1 MKISLYL
8 ANNLVELD
16 KDVSI
21 PLNKTFD
28 NLSNP
33 TDIVV
38 DYSKSINIPMTQANN
53 KVLGNAYRLDR
64 NILKG
69 SNDNIGMYLDPSKK
83 IPFRLMYN
91 NDLILEGYAKFTSA
105 NYSQA
110 SKYYTINLYSALGGA
125 IQDLQSVVVSPDQ
138 LSEDQIESDGL
149 KYVLND
155 PLSGRDLDRN
165 YIKESWELA
174 SHDMRS
180 IKDGKPSDMSDV
192 NIIGFAPAHRGTYD
206 DFENDKI
213 DIGGSIIS
221 LEEYL
226 TQKWIATYKSQ
237 HSGATDEEAENYVN
251 ALKPGEV
258 IDNVT
263 DYIMKEY
270 RSQYLK
276 PYIYV
281 DKLFQ
286 MFQAKCEELTGYK
299 LQLDPTWFRDDN
311 IYWNKLCYMLNYAE
325 KESQQNTSEIITNG
339 TNNNG
344 FTKINEK
351 PYFSKT
357 VFSAKSSSEYIK
369 GSGTFMVEPFK
380 IDFNG
385 MHKITDD
392 YYTGMSLTWNDYTTF
407 NIKVSIYNN
416 NGSRQLVHEKQFWL
430 APDWRQTQLG
440 DAPVPNIPGASR
452 ETQLKP
458 YDSYKT
464 MEDYGITHKCN
475 FGFSVNIPA
484 IEFEGKI
491 TDDFE
496 IEVTG
501 QFYFPTATPYDED
514 GPLAAIYYSGAVG
527 QNHYAS
533 VNITDDPANYITV
546 SPIAVSTNWV
556 NSLKVKLSNFYKS
569 DDPIF
574 NVLVKYTKMF
584 GLIWDIDYINR
595 EIWIKTRKTY
605 FGDYTISSWSDKLNK
620 GKDYTITPI
629 TFDSK
634 YVKFNY
640 EETDGYNYGSY
651 QKRYNTAYG
660 GKKMQT
666 NYEFDT
672 TSEDLFEGIDPSCV
686 SNRSIISFDR
696 IYNWNLSS
704 TLLSEIEN
712 EVKIDDDDEEASKS
726 LDLNNWFFRL
736 DNVDISGV
744 RITDD
749 SDTQANNKI
758 SCWEADSYN
767 KYTVRPSKYPIFHI
781 ALPGEKGGLKVDPKT
796 WSETANIHP
805 NHTTYKS
812 NNKSGH
818 SVINMKIKG
827 YDSIELKYRA
837 SNFKGGDFLAIC
849 QPGLDMSEVST
860 SQIIQWKNDY
870 MAGNTAMFNSKFIA
884 NTLTKYNGADNFDTI
899 RFGRLTAMAC
909 AYDSYYDTE
918 FVQHPSYRVATNDKF
933 LYSDDGRG
941 WSIQSYGPGSN
952 GIAYIKGRN
961 VLLLNQNGTGYY
973 SYDGG
978 LNFQTKTGYP
988 TGYDTVIPG
997 GSPSNFMIFSSTSAK
1012 QPKIFNSV
1020 GSTYNENIFTPV
1032 RIVDGIQFSYGGKY
1046 YNVFVGPNQAYY
1058 GDQSNKL
1065 NPTQAIGSN
1074 IKSIA
1079 QAYIPGVSSFTGR
1092 FVTVGNPEDFYYS
1105 DDGQHWNKINYK
1117 GRPMYK
1123 VRADGE
1129 GFIGFS
1135 EGGFIHRSSDGI
1147 NWTEEYTGIDTNL
1160 FDIITNPD
1168 IKVKLYVGNSSSGIT
1183 FSTEKAA
1190 TEDWGTIN
1198 IPISDKGENTL
1209 IQAIY
1214 CVDGNSP
1221 HTPINEGY
1229 VAIPNLPETPPTYA
1243 DGLTFTT
1250 PMRDYT
1256 KDKLVSLTLNR
1267 CLFDKYWKDYI
1278 DERYNIQN
1286 KKLTAYFKLSP
1297 ADYLNFKFSNFVYVD
1312 NQLFHVNKIYDF
1324 NLNNPDFTKCDLL
1337 QITDI
1342 AKYATNTSEKA
1353 GVVFNVNVTS
1363 PTIEVNGLKIRGLS
1377 YMGYKG
1383 DVIKYKVM
1391 KSGYEPVEGIFEL
1404 GSKDNIVVTLENV

>member
-105 NYSQA
+105 NYSQV

-263 DYIMKEY
+263 DYIMNEY

-299 LQLDPTWFRDDN
+299 LQLDPMWFRDDN
-311 IYWNKLCYMLNYAE
+311 IYWNRLCYMLNYAE

-344 FTKINEK
+344 FTEINEK

-385 MHKITDD
+385 MHKITDS

-484 IEFEGKI
+484 IEFEGEI

-501 QFYFPTATPYDED
+501 QFYFPTATPYIEN
-514 GPLAAIYYSGAVG
+514 GPLSAIYYSGAVG
-527 QNHYAS
+527 QNHYAA

-605 FGDYTISSWSDKLNK
+605 FGDYTISSWGDKLNK

-672 TSEDLFEGIDPSCV
+672 ASEDLFEGIDPSCV

-767 KYTVRPSKYPIFHI
+767 EYTVRPSKYPIFSI

-796 WSETANIHP
+796 WEQTTNIHP
-805 NHTTYKS
+805 DHTTYKS
-812 NNKSGH
+812 TNKSGH

-827 YDSIELKYRA
+827 YDSVELKYKA

-884 NTLTKYNGADNFDTI
+884 NTLNNYNGTANFDTTVFEGMVI
-899 RFGRLTAMAC
+899 KACDASRYTAS
-909 AYDSYYDTE
+909 DGTHDE
-918 FVQHPSYRVATNDKF
+918 YRIVTNKKF
-933 LYSDDGRG
+933 LCSTDGKQWNVLYTFEPELDG
-941 WSIQSYGPGSN
+941 GVI
-952 GIAYIKGRN
+952 IKGPRILAINRN
-961 VLLLNQNGTGYY
+961 GFGHY
-973 SYDGG
+973 STDGG
-978 LNFQTKTGYP
+978 KTWKTNYNYP
-988 TGYDTVIPG
+988 NGYDY
-997 GSPSNFMIFSSTSAK
+997 MIYTDYFKCLMFSSTETK
-1012 QPKIFNSV
+1012 QPKSLNSIS
-1020 GSTYNENIFTPV
+1020 STVSEDIFTPV
-1032 RIVDGIQFSYGGKY
+1032 QIVSGIVLNQSTKY
-1046 YNVFVGPNQAYY
+1046 INVMIGPNKAYY
-1058 GDQSNKL
+1058 GSRSDELISKGY
-1065 NPTQAIGSN
+1065 IGRN
-1074 IKSIA
+1074 LKMIA
-1079 QAYIPGVSSFTGR
+1079 QAYVPGVSSSTGR

-1105 DDGQHWNKINYK
+1105 DDGQNWTKLNYN
-1117 GRPMYK
+1117 GRAMNR
-1123 VRADGE
+1123 VRTDGE
-1129 GFIGFS
+1129 GFIGF
-1135 EGGFIHRSSDGI
+1135 GNDGYVHRSADGI
-1147 NWTEEYTGIDTNL
+1147 DWTDEFTGLDTNI
-1160 FDIITNPD
+1160 FDIM
-1168 IKVKLYVGNSSSGIT
+1168 YNSNIGVEIYIGDSENGMTI
-1183 FSTEKAA
+1183 STKHSQVD
-1190 TEDWGTIN
+1190 DWGTIN
-1198 IPISDKGENTL
+1198 IPISDKSADTL

-1214 CVDGNSP
+1214 CVDVNSP
-1221 HTPINEGY
+1221 HTPLNEGY

-1353 GVVFNVNVTS
+1353 GLVFNVNVTG
-1363 PTIEVNGLKIRGLS
+1363 PTIEINGLKIRGLS

-1391 KSGYEPVEGIFEL
+1391 KSGYEPIEGIFEL